1 MGIFISEKRL
11 REAGGERRES
21 EVRRAEEERKEEREG
36 SRRMSNQKMVEFMA
50 RSLSNLAKYAVVL
63 GVGGSA
69 AAASLYNV
77 DGGERA
83 VLFDRFRGV
92 LPEASDEG
100 THFLIP
106 WVQTAHTMDIRIRP
120 RLIPSATGTKD
131 LQMVEIV
138 LRVLTRPDMTMLQTI
153 FRNLGTDYDE
163 RVLPSITNEVL
174 KAVVAQYNA
183 EELLTKRDQVSEKI
197 RLSLLKRAKDFN
209 LIIEDVAI
217 THLQFGVEFS
227 RAIEQK
233 QVAEQETE
241 RAKYVVLKADQERK
255 AAIVKAEGESES
267 ARLISEATRQA
278 GTGLIELR
286 RIEAAKEIAAAL
298 GKSRNVSY
306 LPSGNNMLFGI
317 NSNS

>member
-1 MGIFISEKRL
+1 
-11 REAGGERRES
+11 
-21 EVRRAEEERKEEREG
+21 
-36 SRRMSNQKMVEFMA
+36 MA

-233 QVAEQETE
+233 QVAEQEAE

>member
-1 MGIFISEKRL
+1 MSQK
-11 REAGGERRES
+11 AA
-21 EVRRAEEERKEEREG
+21 AE
-36 SRRMSNQKMVEFMA
+36 MLA
-50 RSLSNLAKYAVVL
+50 RGLSSLAKYAAVV

-69 AAASLYNV
+69 LAASLYNV

-92 LPEASDEG
+92 LPEAIEEG
-100 THFLIP
+100 THILVP
-106 WVQTAHTMDIRIRP
+106 WVQTAHIMDVRVRP

-138 LRVLTRPDMTMLQTI
+138 LRVLTRPDLNMLQTI
-153 FRNLGTDYDE
+153 FRNLGLDYDE

-183 EELLTKRDQVSEKI
+183 EELLTKRDEVSGKI
-197 RLSLLKRAKDFN
+197 KQDLTKRARDFN

-217 THLQFGVEFS
+217 THLQFGIEFS
-227 RAIEQK
+227 KAIEQK
-233 QVAEQETE
+233 QVAEQEAE
-241 RAKYVVLKADQERK
+241 RAKYVVLKSDQERK

-278 GTGLIELR
+278 GVGLIELR

-317 NSNS
+317 NPGQN

>member
-1 MGIFISEKRL
+1 MGKIVAAS
-11 REAGGERRES
+11 
-21 EVRRAEEERKEEREG
+21 
-36 SRRMSNQKMVEFMA
+36 A
-50 RSLSNLAKYAVVL
+50 RSIEKARGETRDRASRSMSQKAAAEMLARGLSSLAKYAAVL
-63 GVGGSA
+63 GIGGSA
-69 AAASLYNV
+69 VAASLYNV

-92 LPEASDEG
+92 LPEASNEG
-100 THFLIP
+100 THFLVP
-106 WVQTAHTMDIRIRP
+106 WVQTAHIMDVRVRP

-138 LRVLTRPDMTMLQTI
+138 LRVLTKPDVDMLQTI
-153 FRNLGTDYDE
+153 FRSLGTDYDE

-197 RLSLLKRAKDFN
+197 GLSLTKRAPDFN

-233 QVAEQETE
+233 QVAEQQAE
-241 RAKYVVLKADQERK
+241 RAKYVVLKSEQERK

-278 GTGLIELR
+278 GVGIIELR

-306 LPSGNNMLFGI
+306 LPSGNNMLFGV
-317 NSNS
+317 NPNN

>member
-1 MGIFISEKRL
+1 VK
-11 REAGGERRES
+11 
-21 EVRRAEEERKEEREG
+21 
-36 SRRMSNQKMVEFMA
+36 Q
-50 RSLSNLAKYAVVL
+50 
-63 GVGGSA
+63 
-69 AAASLYNV
+69 
-77 DGGERA
+77 
-83 VLFDRFRGV
+83 
-92 LPEASDEG
+92 
-100 THFLIP
+100 
-106 WVQTAHTMDIRIRP
+106 
-120 RLIPSATGTKD
+120 
-131 LQMVEIV
+131 VEIV
-138 LRVLTRPDMTMLQTI
+138 LRVLTRPDMNMLQTI
-153 FRNLGTDYDE
+153 FRNLGLDYDE

-197 RLSLLKRAKDFN
+197 RANLTKRARDYNF
-209 LIIEDVAI
+209 IIEDVAI

-233 QVAEQETE
+233 QVAEQEAE
-241 RAKYVVLKADQERK
+241 RAKYVVLKSDQERK

-286 RIEAAKEIAAAL
+286 RIEAAKEIAASL

-317 NSNS
+317 NPSQ